1 MRKGLLIIGAVLLV
15 VAVILF
21 LIYALIMSSSEY
33 APFSVTLQPGERV
46 EIGTFTSSEMITVSY
61 TDSINEPLE
70 PYITSGYR
78 LYNVINRANEFI
90 VTYIPQGGVSTL
102 YLVNNYTEPVS
113 ITGLVEVSP
122 SPFST
127 EPEAMDAA
135 ILLAGLA
142 GIVLLI
148 LGAVLKPKKK

>member
-21 LIYALIMSSSEY
+21 LIYTLMMSSGEY
-33 APFSVTLQPGERV
+33 GSLSATLQPGERV
-46 EIGTFTSSEMITVSY
+46 EIGTITSSEQIAVFY

-70 PYITSGYR
+70 PYVTSGN
-78 LYNVINRANEFI
+78 YNVFNRANEFF
-90 VTYIPQGGVSTL
+90 VMYTPPSGAGTL

-113 ITGLVEVSP
+113 ITALVEVSL

-127 EPEAMDAA
+127 ESEAMAGV
-135 ILLAGLA
+135 IFLAGLA

-148 LGAVLKPKKK
+148 LGAVLKPRKKQ